1 MLIWK
6 TALSLNW
13 RTSLVSPAS
22 APVAAANVG
31 RLVLTGATGFIGSTV
46 LTALV
51 NAGLLDRI
59 VCVVRAQ
66 DRGHAVARL
75 REAALRAG
83 LAPYWASRLTDAN
96 VIVGALGDVWQGAD
110 APRLAAATHVIHCA
124 GHASPADG
132 AHLRA
137 DIADAVRFAEALRP
151 GAAPAALRVR
161 RHGLCARGPRR
172 DRAGASRGRRGER
185 RRARRRRLAGAV
197 LAADYLHA
205 KVETEQRLRA
215 LGLPLVV
222 VRPSHVVG
230 HTVLGTRPAPNSFW
244 MFRLAHAA
252 RRFTARPMTR
262 IDIVSV
268 DDVARATMLLAVK
281 PTLAHDLYHVS
292 AGDEA
297 PQVAQIVRAM
307 DEAAGMTGAPRYAAC
322 APAELPLV
330 VRDVLGR
337 TDPAL
342 ERVIGR
348 ALQRCG
354 EFATVDRVF
363 DNRRVRD
370 EIDFEPLPFID
381 YVEECMRTSR
391 GVAVTELMR
400 GAVLIARAAP
410 APVPAAGGNGRRFH
424 VLPPSSMSRSSAR

>member
-13 RTSLVSPAS
+13 RTSLVSPAC

-46 LTALV
+46 LTTLV

-66 DRGHAVARL
+66 DRGHAVSRL

-83 LAPYWASRLTDAN
+83 LAPYWASRLSDAN
-96 VIVGALGDVWQGAD
+96 VVVGALGDVWEGAD
-110 APRLAAATHVIHCA
+110 AARLAQATHVIHCA
-124 GHASPADG
+124 GHASTADG
-132 AHLRA
+132 AHLQA
-137 DIADAVRFAEALRP
+137 DIDESLRFAARFAHAAQLQRFVYVGTAFVHSGRGGTVLEDAPSGVAHAAADP
-151 GAAPAALRVR
+151 GAA
-161 RHGLCARGPRR
+161 
-172 DRAGASRGRRGER
+172 
-185 RRARRRRLAGAV
+185 LAGAV
-197 LAADYLHA
+197 LAAGYLHA
-205 KVETEQRLRA
+205 KRETEQRLRM

-244 MFRLAHAA
+244 VFRLAHAA
-252 RRFTARPMTR
+252 RRYTARPMTR

-281 PTLAHDLYHVS
+281 PALSHDVYHVS

-297 PQVAQIVRAM
+297 PMVAQIVRAM
-307 DEAAGMTGAPRYAAC
+307 DEAAGMAGAPRYAAC
-322 APAELPLV
+322 AAAELPLV

-337 TDPAL
+337 ADPAL
-342 ERVIGR
+342 ERVVGK
-348 ALQRCG
+348 ALRRFA
-354 EFATVDRVF
+354 EFAAVDRVF

-370 EIDFEPLPFID
+370 EIDFEPLPFVD

-391 GVAVTELMR
+391 GVPLTALMR
-400 GAVLIARAAP
+400 GEA
-410 APVPAAGGNGRRFH
+410 
-424 VLPPSSMSRSSAR
+424 

>member
-51 NAGLLDRI
+51 NAGLLERI

-96 VIVGALGDVWQGAD
+96 VIVGALGDVWHGAD
-110 APRLAAATHVIHCA
+110 APRLAGATHVIHCA

-132 AHLRA
+132 AHLQA
-137 DIADAVRFAEALRP
+137 DIADAVHFAERFARAPRLQRFVYVGTAYAHAGRGGIVQEEAERD
-151 GAAPAALRVR
+151 AENDVAPEADE
-161 RHGLCARGPRR
+161 GLP
-172 DRAGASRGRRGER
+172 
-185 RRARRRRLAGAV
+185 GAV

-205 KVETEQRLRA
+205 KARTEQRLRA

-281 PTLAHDLYHVS
+281 PTLAHDVYHVS

-307 DEAAGMTGAPRYAAC
+307 DEAAGMIGAPRYAAC

-337 TDPAL
+337 PDPAL

-400 GAVLIARAAP
+400 GAI
-410 APVPAAGGNGRRFH
+410 H
-424 VLPPSSMSRSSAR
+424 

>member
-22 APVAAANVG
+22 APVAAANVS

-51 NAGLLDRI
+51 NAGLLDRV
-59 VCVVRAQ
+59 VCVVRAES
-66 DRGHAVARL
+66 RGHAVARL

-83 LAPYWASRLTDAN
+83 LAPYWASRLGDAN

-110 APRLAAATHVIHCA
+110 ASRLAGATHVIHCA

-132 AHLRA
+132 AHLQA
-137 DIADAVRFAEALRP
+137 DIADSLSFAARFARAPQLQRFVYVGTAYAHAGRGGIVQEGVATDAAHGDEALP
-151 GAAPAALRVR
+151 
-161 RHGLCARGPRR
+161 
-172 DRAGASRGRRGER
+172 
-185 RRARRRRLAGAV
+185 GAV
-197 LAADYLHA
+197 LAADYLLA
-205 KVETEQRLRA
+205 KAQTEQRLRE

-244 MFRLAHAA
+244 MFRVAHAA

-281 PTLAHDLYHVS
+281 PTLMHDVYHVS

-307 DEAAGMTGAPRYAAC
+307 DEAAGVTGAPRYAAC

-337 TDPAL
+337 PDPAL

-348 ALQRCG
+348 ALQRCA

-400 GAVLIARAAP
+400 GALQ
-410 APVPAAGGNGRRFH
+410 
-424 VLPPSSMSRSSAR
+424 

>member
-51 NAGLLDRI
+51 NAGLLERI
-59 VCVVRAQ
+59 ACVVRAR

-83 LAPYWASRLTDAN
+83 LTPYWASRLTDAN
-96 VIVGALGDVWQGAD
+96 VIVGALGDVWHGAD
-110 APRLAAATHVIHCA
+110 ASRLAGATHVIHCA

-137 DIADAVRFAEALRP
+137 DIADAVRFAERFAR
-151 GAAPAALRVR
+151 APRLQRFVYVGTAYA
-161 RHGLCARGPRR
+161 HAGRGGIVQEEAE
-172 DRAGASRGRRGER
+172 RAGNDVVP
-185 RRARRRRLAGAV
+185 RAGDGLPGAV

-205 KVETEQRLRA
+205 KAETEQRLRA

-281 PTLAHDLYHVS
+281 PTLAHDIYHVS

-337 TDPAL
+337 PDPAL

-400 GAVLIARAAP
+400 GAI
-410 APVPAAGGNGRRFH
+410 H
-424 VLPPSSMSRSSAR
+424 

>member
-6 TALSLNW
+6 TALTLNW

-22 APVAAANVG
+22 APVAAANVE

-51 NAGLLDRI
+51 NAGLLERV
-59 VCVVRAQ
+59 VCLVRAQ

-96 VIVGALGDVWQGAD
+96 VIVGALGDVWHGAD
-110 APRLAAATHVIHCA
+110 ARRLAGATHVIHCA
-124 GHASPADG
+124 GRASPADG
-132 AHLRA
+132 AHLQA
-137 DIADAVRFAEALRP
+137 DIADSLEFAARFAAQASRLQRFVYVGTAYAHAGRAGIVYEE
-151 GAAPAALRVR
+151 PAAAAANDGARDGK
-161 RHGLCARGPRR
+161 GLP
-172 DRAGASRGRRGER
+172 
-185 RRARRRRLAGAV
+185 GAV
-197 LAADYLHA
+197 LAAGYLHA
-205 KVETEQRLRA
+205 KAETEQRLRA

-244 MFRLAHAA
+244 TFRVAHAA

-281 PTLAHDLYHVS
+281 PTLAHDVYHVS
-292 AGDEA
+292 AGEDA

-322 APAELPLV
+322 APADLPLV

-337 TDPAL
+337 RDPAL

-348 ALQRCG
+348 ALQRCA
-354 EFATVDRVF
+354 EFTTVDRVF

-400 GAVLIARAAP
+400 GAT
-410 APVPAAGGNGRRFH
+410 H
-424 VLPPSSMSRSSAR
+424 

>member
-13 RTSLVSPAS
+13 RTSLVSPSS

-51 NAGLLDRI
+51 NAGLLDRV

-96 VIVGALGDVWQGAD
+96 VIVGGLGDVWQGAD
-110 APRLAAATHVIHCA
+110 ASRLAQATHVIHCA
-124 GHASPADG
+124 GRPSLAEG

-137 DIADAVRFAEALRP
+137 DADDSLCFAERFAQAPRLQRFVHVGTAFVRGGRGGTIHEESEAAADA
-151 GAAPAALRVR
+151 AADATA
-161 RHGLCARGPRR
+161 GP
-172 DRAGASRGRRGER
+172 SVPV
-185 RRARRRRLAGAV
+185 AGAV
-197 LAADYLHA
+197 LAADYLRA
-205 KVETEQRLRA
+205 KDDTEQRLRA

-230 HTVLGTRPAPNSFW
+230 HTVLGTRPAPNTFW
-244 MFRLAHAA
+244 MFRLVHAA
-252 RRFTARPMTR
+252 RRYTARPMTR

-268 DDVARATMLLAVK
+268 DDVARATMLLTVK
-281 PTLAHDLYHVS
+281 PALAHDVYHVS

-297 PQVAQIVRAM
+297 PMVAQIMRAM
-307 DEAAGMTGAPRYAAC
+307 DEAAGMAGAPRYAAC
-322 APAELPLV
+322 APADLPLV

-337 TDPAL
+337 HDPAL
-342 ERVIGR
+342 ERVIGK
-348 ALQRCG
+348 ALQRFA

-363 DNRRVRD
+363 DNRRVRE
-370 EIDFEPLPFID
+370 EIDFEPLPFVD

-400 GAVLIARAAP
+400 GAER
-410 APVPAAGGNGRRFH
+410 
-424 VLPPSSMSRSSAR
+424 

>member
-66 DRGHAVARL
+66 NRGHAVARL

-110 APRLAAATHVIHCA
+110 APRLATHVIHCA

-137 DIADAVRFAEALRP
+137 DIADAVRFAERFARAPRLQRFVYV
-151 GAAPAALRVR
+151 GTAYAHAGRGGIVQEEAAAAAANDVARDEE
-161 RHGLCARGPRR
+161 GLP
-172 DRAGASRGRRGER
+172 
-185 RRARRRRLAGAV
+185 GAV

-205 KVETEQRLRA
+205 KAETEQRLRA

-391 GVAVTELMR
+391 GVAVTELIR
-400 GAVLIARAAP
+400 GTV
-410 APVPAAGGNGRRFH
+410 H
-424 VLPPSSMSRSSAR
+424 

>member
-51 NAGLLDRI
+51 NAGLLERI

-83 LAPYWASRLTDAN
+83 LTPYWASRLTDAN

-110 APRLAAATHVIHCA
+110 APRLAGATHVIHCA

-132 AHLRA
+132 AHLQA
-137 DIADAVRFAEALRP
+137 DIADSVRFAERFAR
-151 GAAPAALRVR
+151 APRLQRFVYVGTAYA
-161 RHGLCARGPRR
+161 HAGRG
-172 DRAGASRGRRGER
+172 GIVHEE
-185 RRARRRRLAGAV
+185 V
-197 LAADYLHA
+197 AADDAANYLHA
-205 KVETEQRLRA
+205 KAETEQRLRA

-337 TDPAL
+337 PDPAL

-348 ALQRCG
+348 ALQRCA

-363 DNRRVRD
+363 DNSRVRD

-400 GAVLIARAAP
+400 GAM
-410 APVPAAGGNGRRFH
+410 H
-424 VLPPSSMSRSSAR
+424 

>member
-31 RLVLTGATGFIGSTV
+31 HLVLTGATGFIGSTV

-51 NAGLLDRI
+51 NAGLLERI
-59 VCVVRAQ
+59 VCVVRAEN
-66 DRGHAVARL
+66 RGHAVARL

-83 LAPYWASRLTDAN
+83 LAPYWASRLGDAN
-96 VIVGALGDVWQGAD
+96 VVVGALGDVWQGAD
-110 APRLAAATHVIHCA
+110 APRLAGATHVIHCA

-132 AHLRA
+132 AHLQA
-137 DIADAVRFAEALRP
+137 DIADSLGFAARFAHTPRLQRFVYVGTAYAHAGRGGIVHEEDATGL
-151 GAAPAALRVR
+151 AASGTVQAGD
-161 RHGLCARGPRR
+161 GLP
-172 DRAGASRGRRGER
+172 
-185 RRARRRRLAGAV
+185 GAV

-205 KVETEQRLRA
+205 KAQTEQRLRE

-244 MFRLAHAA
+244 MFRVAHAA

-262 IDIVSV
+262 IDIVAV

-281 PTLAHDLYHVS
+281 PTLAHDVYHVS
-292 AGDEA
+292 AGDDA

-337 TDPAL
+337 SDPAL

-348 ALQRCG
+348 ALQRCA

-400 GAVLIARAAP
+400 GAL
-410 APVPAAGGNGRRFH
+410 H
-424 VLPPSSMSRSSAR
+424 

>member
-59 VCVVRAQ
+59 VCLVRAQ

-137 DIADAVRFAEALRP
+137 DVADAVRFAERFARAPRLQRFVYV
-151 GAAPAALRVR
+151 GTAYAHAGRGGVVQEQAAADAANDIARDDE
-161 RHGLCARGPRR
+161 GLP
-172 DRAGASRGRRGER
+172 
-185 RRARRRRLAGAV
+185 GAV

-205 KVETEQRLRA
+205 KAETEQRLRS

-400 GAVLIARAAP
+400 GAV
-410 APVPAAGGNGRRFH
+410 H
-424 VLPPSSMSRSSAR
+424 

>member
-51 NAGLLDRI
+51 NAGLLERI

-83 LAPYWASRLTDAN
+83 LAPYWASRLTEAN

-110 APRLAAATHVIHCA
+110 APRLAGATHVIHCA

-132 AHLRA
+132 VHLRA
-137 DIADAVRFAEALRP
+137 DIADSVRFAERFARAPRLQRFVYV
-151 GAAPAALRVR
+151 GTAYAHAGRGGIVHEEAGDAANDAACDDE
-161 RHGLCARGPRR
+161 GLP
-172 DRAGASRGRRGER
+172 
-185 RRARRRRLAGAV
+185 GAV
-197 LAADYLHA
+197 LAARYLRA
-205 KVETEQRLRA
+205 KAETEQRLRA

-230 HTVLGTRPAPNSFW
+230 HTLLGTRPAPNSFW

-292 AGDEA
+292 AGEEA

-337 TDPAL
+337 PDPAL

-363 DNRRVRD
+363 DNSRVRD

-400 GAVLIARAAP
+400 GAVD
-410 APVPAAGGNGRRFH
+410 
-424 VLPPSSMSRSSAR
+424 

>member
-31 RLVLTGATGFIGSTV
+31 RLVLTGATGFIGSSV

-51 NAGLLDRI
+51 NAGLLERI
-59 VCVVRAQ
+59 VCLVRAD
-66 DRGHAVARL
+66 DRGHALARL

-83 LAPYWASRLTDAN
+83 LAPYWASRLSDAN
-96 VIVGALGDVWQGAD
+96 VALGALGDVWQRAD
-110 APRLAAATHVIHCA
+110 APRLAGATHVIHCA
-124 GHASPADG
+124 GHASPAGG
-132 AHLRA
+132 AHLQA
-137 DIADAVRFAEALRP
+137 DLADSVGFAARFADAPQLQRFVHIGTAYAHAGRGGLVHEESRSAGEAAQ
-151 GAAPAALRVR
+151 AAHAL
-161 RHGLCARGPRR
+161 P
-172 DRAGASRGRRGER
+172 
-185 RRARRRRLAGAV
+185 GAV
-197 LAADYLHA
+197 LAADYLRA
-205 KVETEQRLRA
+205 KAETEQRLRG

-244 MFRLAHAA
+244 TFRVAHA
-252 RRFTARPMTR
+252 
-262 IDIVSV
+262 
-268 DDVARATMLLAVK
+268 LAVK
-281 PTLAHDLYHVS
+281 PTLMHDVYHVS

-307 DEAAGMTGAPRYAAC
+307 DEAAGMTAAPRYAAC

-337 TDPAL
+337 RDAAL

-348 ALQRCG
+348 ALQRCA

-363 DNRRVRD
+363 DNSRVRD
-370 EIDFEPLPFID
+370 EIDFEPLPFVD

-391 GVAVTELMR
+391 GVAVTELVR
-400 GAVLIARAAP
+400 GTP
-410 APVPAAGGNGRRFH
+410 H
-424 VLPPSSMSRSSAR
+424 

>member
-1 MLIWK
+1 
-6 TALSLNW
+6 
-13 RTSLVSPAS
+13 
-22 APVAAANVG
+22 
-31 RLVLTGATGFIGSTV
+31 LTGATGFIGSTV

-66 DRGHAVARL
+66 NRGHAVARL

-83 LAPYWASRLTDAN
+83 LAPYWASRLTDAY
-96 VIVGALGDVWQGAD
+96 VIVGALGEVWQGAD
-110 APRLAAATHVIHCA
+110 ASRLAAATHVIHCA

-132 AHLRA
+132 VHLRA
-137 DIADAVRFAEALRP
+137 DIADAVRFAERFARAPRLQRFVYV
-151 GAAPAALRVR
+151 GTAYAHAGRGGIVQEEAAGDAVNDVARDEE
-161 RHGLCARGPRR
+161 GLP
-172 DRAGASRGRRGER
+172 
-185 RRARRRRLAGAV
+185 GAV

-205 KVETEQRLRA
+205 KAETEQRLRA

-400 GAVLIARAAP
+400 GAV
-410 APVPAAGGNGRRFH
+410 H
-424 VLPPSSMSRSSAR
+424 

>member
-110 APRLAAATHVIHCA
+110 ASRLAAATHVIHCA

-137 DIADAVRFAEALRP
+137 DIADAVRFAERFARAPRLQRFVYV
-151 GAAPAALRVR
+151 GTAYAHAGRGGIVQEEAAGDAVTDVARDDE
-161 RHGLCARGPRR
+161 GLP
-172 DRAGASRGRRGER
+172 
-185 RRARRRRLAGAV
+185 GAV
-197 LAADYLHA
+197 LAAGYLHA
-205 KVETEQRLRA
+205 KAETEQRLRA

-391 GVAVTELMR
+391 GVAVTDLMR
-400 GAVLIARAAP
+400 SAV
-410 APVPAAGGNGRRFH
+410 H
-424 VLPPSSMSRSSAR
+424 

>member
-22 APVAAANVG
+22 APVAAANVE

-51 NAGLLDRI
+51 NAGLLERI

-83 LAPYWASRLTDAN
+83 LAPYWASRLGDAN
-96 VIVGALGDVWQGAD
+96 VIVGALGEVWRGAD
-110 APRLAAATHVIHCA
+110 AARLAGATHVIHCA

-132 AHLRA
+132 AHLQA
-137 DIADAVRFAEALRP
+137 DLADALGFAERFARSPRLQRFVYVGTAFAHAGRGGIVHEQPADDAAAGTAETTGD
-151 GAAPAALRVR
+151 GA
-161 RHGLCARGPRR
+161 
-172 DRAGASRGRRGER
+172 
-185 RRARRRRLAGAV
+185 RLPGAV
-197 LAADYLHA
+197 LAAGYLHA
-205 KVETEQRLRA
+205 KAETERRLRA

-244 MFRLAHAA
+244 MFRVAHAA

-262 IDIVSV
+262 IDIVAV

-281 PTLAHDLYHVS
+281 PTLAHDVYHVS

-322 APAELPLV
+322 APADLPLV

-337 TDPAL
+337 RDPAL
-342 ERVIGR
+342 ERVIGK
-348 ALQRCG
+348 ALRRFA
-354 EFATVDRVF
+354 EFSTVDRVF

-391 GVAVTELMR
+391 GIAVTELMR
-400 GAVLIARAAP
+400 GAL
-410 APVPAAGGNGRRFH
+410 H
-424 VLPPSSMSRSSAR
+424 

>member
-31 RLVLTGATGFIGSTV
+31 RLVLTGATGFIGSSV

-51 NAGLLDRI
+51 NAGLLERI
-59 VCVVRAQ
+59 VCVVRAD
-66 DRGHAVARL
+66 DRGHALARL

-83 LAPYWASRLTDAN
+83 LAPYWASRLSDAN
-96 VIVGALGDVWQGAD
+96 VALGALGDVWQRAD
-110 APRLAAATHVIHCA
+110 APRLAGATHVIHCA
-124 GHASPADG
+124 GHASPAGG
-132 AHLRA
+132 AHLQA
-137 DIADAVRFAEALRP
+137 DLADSVGFAARFADAPQLQRFVHIGTAYAHAGRGGLVHEESRSAGEAAQ
-151 GAAPAALRVR
+151 AAHAL
-161 RHGLCARGPRR
+161 P
-172 DRAGASRGRRGER
+172 
-185 RRARRRRLAGAV
+185 GAV
-197 LAADYLHA
+197 LAADYLRVKA
-205 KVETEQRLRA
+205 ETEQRLRG

-244 MFRLAHAA
+244 TFRVAHAA

-281 PTLAHDLYHVS
+281 PTLMHDVYHVS

-307 DEAAGMTGAPRYAAC
+307 DEAAGMTAAPRYAAC
-322 APAELPLV
+322 APAELPQV

-337 TDPAL
+337 RDAAL

-348 ALQRCG
+348 ALQRCA

-363 DNRRVRD
+363 DNSRVRD
-370 EIDFEPLPFID
+370 EIDFEPLPFVD

-391 GVAVTELMR
+391 GVAVTELVR
-400 GAVLIARAAP
+400 GTP
-410 APVPAAGGNGRRFH
+410 H
-424 VLPPSSMSRSSAR
+424 

>member
-51 NAGLLDRI
+51 NAGLLERI

-75 REAALRAG
+75 RDAALRAG

-110 APRLAAATHVIHCA
+110 APRLAGATHVIHCA

-132 AHLRA
+132 AHLQA
-137 DIADAVRFAEALRP
+137 DIADSVRFAERFARAPRLQRFVYV
-151 GAAPAALRVR
+151 GTAYAHAGRGGIVHEEAARDAANDVAQDDE
-161 RHGLCARGPRR
+161 GLP
-172 DRAGASRGRRGER
+172 
-185 RRARRRRLAGAV
+185 GAV

-205 KVETEQRLRA
+205 KAETEQRLRG

-337 TDPAL
+337 PDPAL

-348 ALQRCG
+348 ALQRCA

-400 GAVLIARAAP
+400 GAV
-410 APVPAAGGNGRRFH
+410 H
-424 VLPPSSMSRSSAR
+424 

>member
-51 NAGLLDRI
+51 NAGLLERI

-83 LAPYWASRLTDAN
+83 LTPYWASRLTDAN
-96 VIVGALGDVWQGAD
+96 VIVGALGDVWHGAD
-110 APRLAAATHVIHCA
+110 ASRLAGATHVIHCA

-137 DIADAVRFAEALRP
+137 DIADAVRFAERFAR
-151 GAAPAALRVR
+151 APRLQRFVYVGTAYA
-161 RHGLCARGPRR
+161 HAGRGGIVQEEGE
-172 DRAGASRGRRGER
+172 RAGNGNDIAP
-185 RRARRRRLAGAV
+185 RADDGLPGAV

-205 KVETEQRLRA
+205 KAETEQRLRA

-281 PTLAHDLYHVS
+281 PTLAHDVYHVS

-337 TDPAL
+337 PDPAL

-400 GAVLIARAAP
+400 GAV
-410 APVPAAGGNGRRFH
+410 H
-424 VLPPSSMSRSSAR
+424 

>member
-13 RTSLVSPAS
+13 RTSLVSPAC

-46 LTALV
+46 LTTLV

-66 DRGHAVARL
+66 DRGHAVSRL

-83 LAPYWASRLTDAN
+83 LAPYWASRLSDAN
-96 VIVGALGDVWQGAD
+96 VAVGALGDVWQRAD
-110 APRLAAATHVIHCA
+110 APRLAGATHVIHCA
-124 GHASPADG
+124 GHASPAGG
-132 AHLRA
+132 AHLQA
-137 DIADAVRFAEALRP
+137 DLADSVGFAARFADAPQLQRFVHIGTAYAHAGRGGLVHEESRSAGEAAQ
-151 GAAPAALRVR
+151 AAHAL
-161 RHGLCARGPRR
+161 P
-172 DRAGASRGRRGER
+172 
-185 RRARRRRLAGAV
+185 GAV
-197 LAADYLHA
+197 LAADYLRA
-205 KVETEQRLRA
+205 KAETEQRLRT

-244 MFRLAHAA
+244 VFRLAHAA
-252 RRFTARPMTR
+252 RRYTARPMTR

-281 PTLAHDLYHVS
+281 PALSHDVYHVS

-297 PQVAQIVRAM
+297 PMVAQIVRAM
-307 DEAAGMTGAPRYAAC
+307 DEAAGMAGAPRYAAC
-322 APAELPLV
+322 AAAELPLV

-337 TDPAL
+337 ADPAL
-342 ERVIGR
+342 ERVLGK
-348 ALQRCG
+348 ALRRFA
-354 EFATVDRVF
+354 EFAAVDRVF

-370 EIDFEPLPFID
+370 EIDFEPLPFVD

-391 GVAVTELMR
+391 GVAVTELVR
-400 GAVLIARAAP
+400 GTP
-410 APVPAAGGNGRRFH
+410 H
-424 VLPPSSMSRSSAR
+424 

>member
-31 RLVLTGATGFIGSTV
+31 RLVLTGATGFIGSSV

-51 NAGLLDRI
+51 NAGLLERI
-59 VCVVRAQ
+59 VCLVRAD
-66 DRGHAVARL
+66 DRGHALARL

-83 LAPYWASRLTDAN
+83 LAPYWASRLSDAN
-96 VIVGALGDVWQGAD
+96 VALGALGDVWQRAD
-110 APRLAAATHVIHCA
+110 APRLAGATHVIHCA
-124 GHASPADG
+124 GHASPAGG
-132 AHLRA
+132 AHLQA
-137 DIADAVRFAEALRP
+137 DLADSVGFAARFADAPQLQRFVYVGTAYAHAGRGGLVHEESRSAGEAAQ
-151 GAAPAALRVR
+151 AAHAL
-161 RHGLCARGPRR
+161 P
-172 DRAGASRGRRGER
+172 
-185 RRARRRRLAGAV
+185 GAV
-197 LAADYLHA
+197 LAADYLRA
-205 KVETEQRLRA
+205 KAETEQRLRG

-244 MFRLAHAA
+244 TFRVAHAA

-281 PTLAHDLYHVS
+281 PTLMHDVYHVS

-307 DEAAGMTGAPRYAAC
+307 DEAAGMTAAPRYAAC

-337 TDPAL
+337 RDAAL

-348 ALQRCG
+348 ALQRCA

-363 DNRRVRD
+363 DNSRVRD
-370 EIDFEPLPFID
+370 EIDFEPLPFVD

-391 GVAVTELMR
+391 GVAVTELVR
-400 GAVLIARAAP
+400 GTP
-410 APVPAAGGNGRRFH
+410 H
-424 VLPPSSMSRSSAR
+424 

>member
-66 DRGHAVARL
+66 NRGHAVARL

-137 DIADAVRFAEALRP
+137 DIADAVRFARAPRLQRFVYVGTAYAHAGRGGIVQEEA
-151 GAAPAALRVR
+151 AAAAANDVARDEE
-161 RHGLCARGPRR
+161 GLP
-172 DRAGASRGRRGER
+172 
-185 RRARRRRLAGAV
+185 GAV

-205 KVETEQRLRA
+205 KAETEQRLRA

-391 GVAVTELMR
+391 GVAVTELIR
-400 GAVLIARAAP
+400 GTV
-410 APVPAAGGNGRRFH
+410 H
-424 VLPPSSMSRSSAR
+424 

>member
-66 DRGHAVARL
+66 DRGHASRDCAKR
-75 REAALRAG
+75 RCASG

-137 DIADAVRFAEALRP
+137 DIADAVRFAERFARAPRLLRFVYV
-151 GAAPAALRVR
+151 GTAYAHAGRGGIVQEEAAGDAANDVARDEE
-161 RHGLCARGPRR
+161 GLP
-172 DRAGASRGRRGER
+172 
-185 RRARRRRLAGAV
+185 GAV

-205 KVETEQRLRA
+205 KAETEQRLRA

-400 GAVLIARAAP
+400 GAV
-410 APVPAAGGNGRRFH
+410 H
-424 VLPPSSMSRSSAR
+424 

>member
-22 APVAAANVG
+22 APVAASNVG

-51 NAGLLDRI
+51 NAGLLDRV
-59 VCVVRAQ
+59 VCVVRAR

-96 VIVGALGDVWQGAD
+96 VIVGALGDVWRGAD
-110 APRLAAATHVIHCA
+110 APRLAGATHVIHCA

-132 AHLRA
+132 AHLHA
-137 DIADAVRFAEALRP
+137 DVADSLRFAERFVRAPRLQRFVYVGTAFVHAGRGGIVHEEP
-151 GAAPAALRVR
+151 QRAPADDAAPA
-161 RHGLCARGPRR
+161 G
-172 DRAGASRGRRGER
+172 AG
-185 RRARRRRLAGAV
+185 LAGAV
-197 LAADYLHA
+197 LAADYLQA
-205 KVETEQRLRA
+205 KAETEQRLRA

-230 HTVLGTRPAPNSFW
+230 HTLLGTRPAPSSFW
-244 MFRLAHAA
+244 TFRVAHAA

-281 PTLAHDLYHVS
+281 PTLAHDVYHVS

-297 PQVAQIVRAM
+297 AQVAQIVRAM

-322 APAELPLV
+322 APADLPFV

-337 TDPAL
+337 PDPML
-342 ERVIGR
+342 ERVIGK
-348 ALQRCG
+348 ALQRFA
-354 EFATVDRVF
+354 EFAMVDRVF

-391 GVAVTELMR
+391 GLAVTELMR
-400 GAVLIARAAP
+400 GAA
-410 APVPAAGGNGRRFH
+410 H
-424 VLPPSSMSRSSAR
+424 H

>member
-51 NAGLLDRI
+51 NAGLLERI
-59 VCVVRAQ
+59 ACVVRAR

-83 LAPYWASRLTDAN
+83 LTPYWASRLTDAN
-96 VIVGALGDVWQGAD
+96 VIVGALGDVWHGAD
-110 APRLAAATHVIHCA
+110 ASRLAGATHVIHCA

-137 DIADAVRFAEALRP
+137 DIADAVRFAERFAR
-151 GAAPAALRVR
+151 APRLQRFVYVGTAYA
-161 RHGLCARGPRR
+161 HAGRGGIVQEEAE
-172 DRAGASRGRRGER
+172 RAGNDVVP
-185 RRARRRRLAGAV
+185 RAGDGLPGAV

-205 KVETEQRLRA
+205 KAETEQRLRA

-281 PTLAHDLYHVS
+281 PTLAHDVYHVS

-337 TDPAL
+337 PDPAL

-400 GAVLIARAAP
+400 GAI
-410 APVPAAGGNGRRFH
+410 H
-424 VLPPSSMSRSSAR
+424 

>member
-51 NAGLLDRI
+51 NAGLLERV

-83 LAPYWASRLTDAN
+83 LTPYWASRLTDAN
-96 VIVGALGDVWQGAD
+96 VIVGALGDVWHGAD
-110 APRLAAATHVIHCA
+110 ASRLAGATHVIHCA

-137 DIADAVRFAEALRP
+137 DIADAVRFAERFAR
-151 GAAPAALRVR
+151 APRLQRFVYVGTAYA
-161 RHGLCARGPRR
+161 HAGRGGIVQEEAE
-172 DRAGASRGRRGER
+172 RAGSDVVP
-185 RRARRRRLAGAV
+185 RAGDGLPGAV

-205 KVETEQRLRA
+205 KAETEQRLRA

-281 PTLAHDLYHVS
+281 PTLAHDVYHVS

-337 TDPAL
+337 PDPAL

-400 GAVLIARAAP
+400 GAI
-410 APVPAAGGNGRRFH
+410 H
-424 VLPPSSMSRSSAR
+424 

>member
-13 RTSLVSPAS
+13 RTSLVSPSS

-51 NAGLLDRI
+51 NAGLLDRV

-83 LAPYWASRLTDAN
+83 LAPYWASRLTGAN
-96 VIVGALGDVWQGAD
+96 VIVGGLGDVWQGAD
-110 APRLAAATHVIHCA
+110 ASRLAQATHVIHCA
-124 GHASPADG
+124 GHPSLTDSAR
-132 AHLRA
+132 LQ
-137 DIADAVRFAEALRP
+137 ADADDSLRFAEQFARVPFLQRFVYI
-151 GAAPAALRVR
+151 GTAFVRGGNGGMVHEEIEADTTDAAGWPST
-161 RHGLCARGPRR
+161 P
-172 DRAGASRGRRGER
+172 
-185 RRARRRRLAGAV
+185 LAGAV
-197 LAADYLHA
+197 LAADYLRA
-205 KVETEQRLRA
+205 KGDTEQRLRA

-230 HTVLGTRPAPNSFW
+230 HTVLGTRPAPNAFW
-244 MFRLAHAA
+244 VFRLAHAA
-252 RRFTARPMTR
+252 RRYTARPMTR

-281 PTLAHDLYHVS
+281 PALAHDVYHVS

-297 PQVAQIVRAM
+297 PMVAQIMRAM

-322 APAELPLV
+322 APADLPLV

-337 TDPAL
+337 AVPAL
-342 ERVIGR
+342 ERVIGK
-348 ALQRCG
+348 ALQRFA

-400 GAVLIARAAP
+400 SAAR
-410 APVPAAGGNGRRFH
+410 
-424 VLPPSSMSRSSAR
+424 